1 MRYVTD
7 NDLHIHSYLSPCSG
21 DERQTPE
28 FFLEYARK
36 NDFKTICITDHFWDS
51 KVPGAS
57 TFLAQLDINLLKKAL
72 PLPKAEGIRFLFGA
86 ETELDKFGNLA
97 IAKETCDEF
106 DFVVIP
112 INHFHMEG
120 FTLPAEDF
128 NNVEKVAEHWL
139 ERFNYV
145 LDRDLPFHKIGFA
158 HLSCEL
164 MVTSYRRGHIDV
176 VNAIPD
182 DKMFAVFKR
191 AAEKGAGIELN
202 FETFFEYSDEE
213 LVELM
218 RMYKIAK
225 SAGCKFYFGSDG
237 HHPEDMERSKEK
249 FEKVVDLLD
258 LTEDDK
264 FVI

>member
-7 NDLHIHSYLSPCSG
+7 NDLHIHTYLSPCSG
-21 DERQTPE
+21 DERQNPE
-28 FFLEYARK
+28 FLLEYAKK
-36 NDFKTICITDHFWDS
+36 NGFSTICITDHYWDP
-51 KVPGAS
+51 KVPGA
-57 TFLAQLDINLLKKAL
+57 TAYLAKLDTELLKKAL
-72 PLPKAEGIRFLFGA
+72 PLPKSEGVRFLFGA
-86 ETELDKFGNLA
+86 ETELDRFGNLA
-97 IAKETCDEF
+97 IEKETCDEF
-106 DFVVIP
+106 DFVVVP

-120 FTLPAEDF
+120 FTIADEEF
-128 NNVEKVAEHWL
+128 NNVEAVAKRWL

-145 LDRDLPFHKIGFA
+145 LDKDLPFGKIGFA

-164 MVTSYRRGHIDV
+164 MITSYRRGHLDV
-176 VNAIPD
+176 MKAIPEGD
-182 DKMFAVFKR
+182 TYDVFKR

-202 FETFFEYSDEE
+202 FETFFDYTGAELEE
-213 LVELM
+213 LMEPY
-218 RMYKIAK
+218 RIAK

-249 FEKVVDLLD
+249 FERVVDLLD